1 MMKGLIANDEYAVC
15 LLNAKS
21 FVFEQYVYIYIFIH
35 FIHFPP

>member
-21 FVFEQYVYIYIFIH
+21 FVFEQYIYTFYSFSSIIN
-35 FIHFPP
+35 I